1 MDVQLHFPMSGF
13 PIRGA
18 SSKGFWFPPE
28 MILAGSLEMHY
39 LTYANVNLIY
49 ANGYACKPEAPS
61 LAFPNTCHKSISNC

>member
-39 LTYANVNLIY
+39 IPHL
-49 ANGYACKPEAPS
+49 CKWQ
-61 LAFPNTCHKSISNC
+61 FTSNNI